1 MEFRIDT
8 GSDVSCIPPPEY
20 KNIAPNPSFE
30 LFAAN
35 NTKIKTFGTKTI
47 NLSFGLRRNLKRDFI
62 IADVSIH
69 IVGAD
74 FLAHFG
80 LIVDLKQ
87 RKLIDT
93 LTNLSSLGNLERNNQ
108 LHIKTVS
115 GNSIYSDIQRIFSP
129 SHYPKRDKTST

>member
-1 MEFRIDT
+1 MKFLVDT
-8 GSDVSCIPPPEY
+8 GSDVSCIPPPKY
-20 KNIAPNPSFE
+20 KNIAPNHSFE

-35 NTKIKTFGTKTI
+35 NTKIKTFGIKTI
-47 NLSFGLRRNLKRDFI
+47 DLSLGLRRNLKWDFI
-62 IADVSIH
+62 IADVSIP

-93 LTNLSSLGNLERNNQ
+93 LTNLSSLGNLERN
-108 LHIKTVS
+108 H
-115 GNSIYSDIQRIFSP
+115 
-129 SHYPKRDKTST
+129 